1 MARSKHTHKYQKVKL
16 GDYMLWSCALPDC
29 MHFMP
34 KHFENLIPGKASYC
48 WKCEESMIMG
58 AAQLQMNKPLCDDCL
73 MGRAGTL
80 ADILPPAP
88 SIEDI
93 HNEEVDS
100 ILPPEVIKEMTIEE
114 RMKKAGMDP
123 IAFKK
128 MYNTMGKPD
137 KE

>member
-58 AAQLQMNKPLCDDCL
+58 AAQLRMNKPLCDDCL

-80 ADILPPAP
+80 ADILPEVPT
-88 SIEDI
+88 IEDI
-93 HNEEVDS
+93 HNEEIDS
-100 ILPPEVIKEMTIEE
+100 IIPSEISIEE
-114 RMKKAGMDP
+114 K
-123 IAFKK
+123 FKK
-128 MYNTMGKPD
+128 LGIDGEGLKRMSNLMANPD
-137 KE
+137 KKE